1 MTSFV
6 KTEAH
11 AFSRTVSGAKQTK
24 MKSPSQ
30 PVKITVC
37 EQNLK
42 IAANLIPK
50 MQSQAEKM
58 QCVNEPLGP
67 DDYVESTQEE
77 NEVIQILCDHDSPVA
92 ITLSDSDECV
102 APTLPRVSP
111 KLARMR
117 LKLKKTGGE

>member
-1 MTSFV
+1 MNIWRHKLELDVRKWIENDV

-30 PVKITVC
+30 PVKIAVC

-50 MQSQAEKM
+50 TQSQPEKIAT
-58 QCVNEPLGP
+58 CERALRVH
-67 DDYVESTQEE
+67 S
-77 NEVIQILCDHDSPVA
+77 HVA
-92 ITLSDSDECV
+92 IFF
-102 APTLPRVSP
+102 
-111 KLARMR
+111 
-117 LKLKKTGGE
+117 

>member
-1 MTSFV
+1 MKTTSFV

-30 PVKITVC
+30 PVKIAVC

-50 MQSQAEKM
+50 TQSQPEKNAV
-58 QCVNEPLGP
+58 CERALTNSDDRNEIFRNG
-67 DDYVESTQEE
+67 
-77 NEVIQILCDHDSPVA
+77 
-92 ITLSDSDECV
+92 
-102 APTLPRVSP
+102 
-111 KLARMR
+111 K
-117 LKLKKTGGE
+117 